1 MFGVLRRRVLLTSL
15 THQQPTLAM
24 LSTPNACFSS
34 DTSSTSAASPST
46 PPPARPNTYAPEH
59 SLPRLPTIAELITRV
74 GGEPYRRLPTLEE
87 LANTK
92 YKSRAAILPLVPP
105 QRNGWTVE
113 TFLKRLARGCEA
125 HVDKFKTWDD
135 LFTMRGPQMRA
146 AGIPTKQRRWIL
158 RWTEH
163 FRQGLDPVFIT
174 LARSKARKNN
184 PGMEKRRRQ
193 KYAGWAEYMFPDY
206 AEYEKKVA
214 DRTEA
219 LRKYRDNARKDG
231 LI

>member
-1 MFGVLRRRVLLTSL
+1 METNARN
-15 THQQPTLAM
+15 LAP
-24 LSTPNACFSS
+24 L
-34 DTSSTSAASPST
+34 PS
-46 PPPARPNTYAPEH
+46 
-59 SLPRLPTIAELITRV
+59 IAELINRV
-74 GGEPYRRLPTLEE
+74 GGEPYRHLPTVDD
-87 LANTK
+87 LAQTK
-92 YKSRAAILPLVPP
+92 YKSRAAILPVVPP
-105 QRNGWTVE
+105 MRNGWTVE
-113 TFLKRLARGCEA
+113 TFLKRLARGCES

-163 FRQGLDPVFIT
+163 FRQGLDPVFIS

-214 DRTEA
+214 DRHEVI
-219 LRKYRDNARKDG
+219 RKNRDSARKDG